1 MVICDPQ
8 YIEKRLKGKGHWFTS
23 TLYLLGYNDLVKFLM
38 ATVAVK
44 SLYEWQLC
52 HLHREDEVVRW
63 TGTFGEGGGLMVG
76 IDDALWYWVMVNH
89 IQP

>member
-8 YIEKRLKGKGHWFTS
+8 YIEKHLKGKGHWFTS
-23 TLYLLGYNDLVKFLM
+23 TLLQEGSGWSCKFLM

-44 SLYEWQLC
+44 SLYEWKLC

-63 TGTFGEGGGLMVG
+63 TGTFGEGGDWWWG
-76 IDDALWYWVMVNH
+76 
-89 IQP
+89 